1 VIRMAEEK
9 LVLDN
14 ERLSAKVLELERRL
28 EALEKKVVK

>member
-1 VIRMAEEK
+1 MAEEK